1 MVKKMNKTKFIQI
14 LKEKLN
20 IDDAKANIINSIIE
34 ANNIFGK
41 KNKEKIINDFMEQLK
56 IDNEKANEIY
66 ETAITIISTAI
77 KNKLKHPFKS

>member
-1 MVKKMNKTKFIQI
+1 MVKKMNKTKFIQT
-14 LKEKLN
+14 LKEKLD

-34 ANNIFGK
+34 SNNIFGK

-56 IDNEKANEIY
+56 IGNEKANEIY